1 MLKRE
6 NHQFQV
12 SALLTDTMLRKCF
25 IKSTPQWMCQYF
37 GEFRPQIRTPSPGSR
52 WRVAVPSSSVR
63 GRFMP
68 QSLSLPP
75 PVFKVTPSPRRIPR
89 KSRSRRRKEKSRKG
103 DFSFSQKA
111 IIFLPAS
118 PELYVRRH
126 SSCFSFRYT
135 EAPRRFQQRRR
146 S

>member
-37 GEFRPQIRTPSPGSR
+37 GEFRPQIRTPFPGSR

-75 PVFKVTPSPRRIPR
+75 LFQGDSLPSPHPPKKQKQKKKGKEPKRRFFILP
-89 KSRSRRRKEKSRKG
+89 KG
-103 DFSFSQKA
+103 DYFS
-111 IIFLPAS
+111 PS

-126 SSCFSFRYT
+126 SSCFSFRYA
-135 EAPRRFQQRRR
+135 EAPRRFQQRRT